1 MSRFLNEHIFFNQSR
16 ASTRSVQAQCK
27 ELYKTCIEEL
37 ARDPSLKDLT
47 NISSFKYFMLD
58 KFCLQSTL
66 SETDG
71 HRRDWTQLSLLDFLE
86 RCPRLNIESLVTVT

>member
-1 MSRFLNEHIFFNQSR
+1 M
-16 ASTRSVQAQCK
+16 QAQCK

-37 ARDPSLKDLT
+37 AKDASLKDLT

-71 HRRDWTQLSLLDFLE
+71 HRRDRTQLSLLDFLE